1 MKKDILILLFLGVLL
16 FPSSAL
22 AQEQIRAYSG
32 FERFIDNAKMLFS
45 FGDKKVVL
53 ALDIREKELNSAIA
67 NTKNGN
73 SEGAEL
79 NLERAKKRLQYV
91 QNKVSKN
98 IADDV
103 KTNIDETINRINEEE
118 DLPDNF
124 ETYILEEEKTQ
135 LTAELVDKVTG
146 KEEQNLTR
154 EIIKD
159 SKSGESRVEIT
170 VGGNEVRT
178 EVREIKMRIDTI
190 DKVIEAGKNT
200 IDTFP
205 KHKDN
210 EDVSPPTQYFDNKV
224 DDIFLGPGMA
234 EPGTVDKD

>member
-1 MKKDILILLFLGVLL
+1 MKKNIMVLLFLGVLL

-22 AQEQIRAYSG
+22 AQEQIRAYSN
-32 FERFIDNAKMLFS
+32 FDRFIDNAKMLFS

-53 ALDIREKELNSAIA
+53 ALDIREKELNSAIV
-67 NTKNGN
+67 NIRNGN
-73 SEGAEL
+73 SEEAEL

-98 IADDV
+98 IAEDV
-103 KTNIDETINRINEEE
+103 KTNIEETINRINEEKN
-118 DLPDNF
+118 LPDNF

-135 LTAELVDKVTG
+135 LTAELVDRVIG

-154 EIIKD
+154 EIVKD
-159 SKSGESRVEIT
+159 SESGENRVEIT

-178 EVREIKMRIDTI
+178 EVMEIKMQIDKI

-205 KHKDN
+205 KSKDK
-210 EDVSPPTQYFDNKV
+210 EDVSPSTEDFVNEV
-224 DDIFLGPGMA
+224 DDVFLGPGMA
-234 EPGTVDKD
+234 QPGVVDRD